1 MIGVVVAGFGM
12 DFLRS
17 QDRAPARRLLDSNQ
31 ENIMHRFLIPA
42 VSLISIASGA
52 ACAQNA
58 ETPETVVVTATR
70 IPTPEAKVASSIT
83 VITAADI
90 AAKQQQ
96 TLPDVLADAPGLNV
110 VQSGGA
116 GGQASVFMRGADS
129 NHVKVLVDG
138 IDVSDPS
145 SPTGTFDFGQFLTQD
160 IDRIEILRGPQSGLY
175 GSDAIGGV
183 INIITKSGQG
193 PLQAT
198 GDIEGGSFDTFNQS
212 GTVGGADDA
221 FHYTGTI
228 QHFWSGATPVTPLD
242 LLAPAENRIDDS
254 YNNVTAS
261 TKLGYDLAD
270 NFDLGLVAR
279 YTNSQLDFTGENY
292 FTGFPDT
299 TQSQQ
304 AILEY
309 DTRGTAHLVLADG
322 FFEQTLGIAY
332 HSIDSTQ
339 ASPDDPTAYYL
350 GDRTKV
356 DWQGNLKFSDDEILV
371 LGAEHDHEGI
381 REPISA
387 GLDIDSGYAEL
398 ESTFGDFFNTAAV
411 RFDDNSNFGSEATWR
426 IAPAY
431 LFQDTGTKIEGSVGT
446 GFKAPTLSE
455 LFQNFPSFGFYG
467 NPNLR
472 PETSLGYDM
481 GFEQSLFSE
490 AVRFGATYYHNDIKN
505 LINSTFTTY
514 VNVGEAETDGVEAF
528 AAWQILPKLN
538 LRADYT
544 FTENDLDQNLLLRRP
559 KNKGTLNA
567 EWQATD
573 ALSFD
578 ADLLAVSSWIDGDRA
593 FFTYVKA
600 PGYLTADVSANY
612 KITDMFSV
620 YGRITNL
627 FDATYQEPY
636 GFLRP
641 GRGFFAGVKASI

>member
-1 MIGVVVAGFGM
+1 M
-12 DFLRS
+12 R
-17 QDRAPARRLLDSNQ
+17 N
-31 ENIMHRFLIPA
+31 FLITSA
-42 VSLISIASGA
+42 SLIALAAASGTA
-52 ACAQNA
+52 IAQN
-58 ETPETVVVTATR
+58 EESPETVVVTATR
-70 IPTPEAKVASSIT
+70 IPTPQAKIASSIT
-83 VITAADI
+83 VITAKDI
-90 AAKQQQ
+90 GAKQQQ
-96 TLPDVLADAPGLNV
+96 TLPDVLADVPGLNV

-116 GGQASVFMRGADS
+116 GGQASVFMRGTDS

-160 IDRIEILRGPQSGLY
+160 IDRVEILRGPQSGLY

-183 INIITKSGQG
+183 INIITKSGDG

-212 GTVGGADDA
+212 GTVSGSEDG
-221 FHYTGTI
+221 FHYAGTI
-228 QHFWSGATPVTPLD
+228 EHFWSGSTPVTPLD
-242 LLAPAENRIDDS
+242 LLAPGEERIDDS

-261 TKLGYDLAD
+261 TKLGYDLTD

-292 FTGFPDT
+292 ATGFPDA
-299 TQSQQ
+299 TQSHQE
-304 AILEY
+304 ILQY

-339 ASPDDPTAYYL
+339 ASPDNPTAYYL

-356 DWQGNLKFSDDEILV
+356 DWQGNLKFSDDEILI

-387 GLDIDSGYAEL
+387 GMDINSGYAEL
-398 ESTFGDFFNTAAV
+398 ESTLGSLYNSAAV

-431 LFQDTGTKIEGSVGT
+431 LIAETDTKLEGSVGT

-455 LFQNFPSFGFYG
+455 MFQNFPSFGFFG

-472 PETSLGYDM
+472 PETSLGYDL
-481 GFEQSLFSE
+481 GFEQPLFD
-490 AVRFGATYYHNDIKN
+490 VLRLGATWYHNDIKN
-505 LINSTFTTY
+505 LINATFTTN
-514 VNVGEAETDGVEAF
+514 VNIGKAETDGVEAF
-528 AAWQILPKLN
+528 ADWQALPTLN

-544 FTENDLDQNLLLRRP
+544 FTEANDEILNQELLRRP
-559 KNKGTLNA
+559 KHKATLNA
-567 EWQATD
+567 EWQACD
-573 ALSFD
+573 KLLLD
-578 ADLLAVSSWIDGDRA
+578 ADLNAVSSWIDGDRA
-593 FFTYVKA
+593 FFNRVTA
-600 PGYLTADVSANY
+600 PGYFTADIVANY
-612 KITDMFSV
+612 KINDTFSI

-627 FDATYQEPY
+627 FDANYQDPV

-641 GRGFFAGVKASI
+641 GRGLFAGLKANL

>member
-1 MIGVVVAGFGM
+1 M
-12 DFLRS
+12 R
-17 QDRAPARRLLDSNQ
+17 
-31 ENIMHRFLIPA
+31 RFLIA
-42 VSLISIASGA
+42 SVSLIALAAAGA
-52 ACAQNA
+52 ASAQNS

-70 IPTPEAKVASSIT
+70 LPTPQAKVASSIT

-96 TLPDVLADAPGLNV
+96 TLPDVLADVPGLNV
-110 VQSGGA
+110 LQSGGP
-116 GGQASVFMRGADS
+116 GGQTSVFMRGTDS

-138 IDVSDPS
+138 IDASDPS

-160 IDRIEILRGPQSGLY
+160 IDRVEILRGPQSGLY

-183 INIITKSGQG
+183 INIITKRGAG

-212 GTVGGADDA
+212 GTVGGSDDG
-221 FHYTGTI
+221 FHYTGTVE
-228 QHFWSGATPVTPLD
+228 HFSSGATPVTPLD
-242 LLAPAENRIDDS
+242 LLAPGEKRLDDS
-254 YNNVTAS
+254 YNNVSAS
-261 TKLGYDLAD
+261 TKLGYDLTD

-279 YTNSQLDFTGENY
+279 YTNSQLDTTGENY
-292 FTGFPDT
+292 LTGFPDA
-299 TQSQQ
+299 TQSHQG
-304 AILEY
+304 ILQY

-356 DWQGNLKFSDDEILV
+356 DWQGNLKFSGDEILV
-371 LGAEHDHEGI
+371 LGAEHEHDGI
-381 REPISA
+381 RAPISA

-398 ESTFGDFFNTAAV
+398 ESTLGNFYNTAAL
-411 RFDDNSNFGSEATWR
+411 RFDDNSNFGGKATWR

-431 LFQDTGTKIEGSVGT
+431 LIADTGTKLEGSVGT

-455 LFQNFPSFGFYG
+455 MFQNFPSFGFYG
-467 NPNLR
+467 NPNLQ
-472 PETSLGYDM
+472 PESSLGYDL
-481 GFEQSLFSE
+481 GFEQPLFGE
-490 AVRFGATYYHNDIKN
+490 AVRLGATYYHNNISD
-505 LINSTFTTY
+505 LINATFTTY
-514 VNVGEAETDGVEAF
+514 VNVGKAETDGVEAF
-528 AAWQILPKLN
+528 AAWQILPTLN

-573 ALSFD
+573 SLSFD
-578 ADLLAVSSWIDGDRA
+578 AALLAVSSWIDGDRA

-600 PGYLTADVSANY
+600 PGYMTADISANY
-612 KITDMFSV
+612 KINAMFAV
-620 YGRITNL
+620 YGRVTNL
-627 FDATYQEPY
+627 FDANYQEPV

-641 GRGFFAGVKASI
+641 GRGFFAGLKASI

>member
-1 MIGVVVAGFGM
+1 M
-12 DFLRS
+12 RS
-17 QDRAPARRLLDSNQ
+17 L
-31 ENIMHRFLIPA
+31 
-42 VSLISIASGA
+42 LISSISFAALVAASA
-52 ACAQNA
+52 AFAQNE

-70 IPTPEAKVASSIT
+70 TPTPEAKIASSIT
-83 VITAADI
+83 VITAKDI

-110 VQSGGA
+110 LQSGGP
-116 GGQASVFMRGADS
+116 GGQTSVFMRGTDS

-138 IDVSDPS
+138 IDMSDPS

-160 IDRIEILRGPQSGLY
+160 IERVEILRGPQSGLY

-183 INIITKSGQG
+183 INIITKSGSG

-198 GDIEGGSFDTFNQS
+198 GDIEGGSFDTFNQA
-212 GTVGGADDA
+212 GTVSGSEDQ
-221 FHYTGTI
+221 FHYAATI
-228 QHFWSGATPVTPLD
+228 EHYWSGSTPVTPLD
-242 LLAPAENRIDDS
+242 LLAPGEHRVDDS
-254 YNNVTAS
+254 YGNVTAS
-261 TKLGYDLAD
+261 TKLGYDITD
-270 NFDLGLVAR
+270 NLDLGLVAR

-292 FTGFPDT
+292 FTGFPDA
-299 TQSQQ
+299 TQSHQG
-304 AILEY
+304 ILQY
-309 DTRGTAHLVLADG
+309 DTRGTAHLVLGDG

-339 ASPDDPTAYYL
+339 ASPDGPTAYYL

-371 LGAEHDHEGI
+371 LGAEHEHDGI

-387 GLDIDSGYAEL
+387 GMDIDSGYGEL
-398 ESTFGDFFNTAAV
+398 QSTFGNFYNSAAV

-426 IAPAY
+426 VAPAY
-431 LFQDTGTKIEGSVGT
+431 LIADTGTKLEASVGT

-455 LFQNFPSFGFYG
+455 MFQNFPAYGFYG

-481 GFEQSLFSE
+481 GFEQSLFDE
-490 AVRFGATYYHNDIKN
+490 KVRFGATYYRNDIKN
-505 LINSTFTTY
+505 LINGTFTTY
-514 VNVGEAETDGVEAF
+514 VNIGKAETDGVEAF
-528 AAWQILPKLN
+528 AAWQILPTLN

-544 FTENDLDQNLLLRRP
+544 YTEANDEILDQELVRRP

-573 ALSFD
+573 SLSFD
-578 ADLLAVSSWIDGDRA
+578 ADLLAVSSWVDGDRA
-593 FFTYVKA
+593 FFSYVKA
-600 PGYLTADVSANY
+600 PGYLTADIDADY
-612 KITDMFSV
+612 KINDMFSV
-620 YGRITNL
+620 YGRVTNL
-627 FDATYQEPY
+627 FDANYQEPV

-641 GRGFFAGVKASI
+641 GRGFFGGLKANI